1 MRVAVAA
8 DAAAEYDQMLF
19 EEFMKQY
26 PDIKIET
33 VSFPAPVY
41 SANLEALMSGQQP
54 VDVIFIKEISQL
66 GNLADEGVLKPL
78 DFLVSQSGISPE
90 SLIGYE
96 NLKSTTDNT
105 HYAMPYRVE
114 KYFCITTEMF
124 ST

>member
-1 MRVAVAA
+1 MKRRFIGVALIGLSLFAMMLTFAFRKGAKDSEEAELATTLRVAVAA

-54 VDVIFIKEISQL
+54 VDEI
-66 GNLADEGVLKPL
+66 GRAHV
-78 DFLVSQSGISPE
+78 
-90 SLIGYE
+90 
-96 NLKSTTDNT
+96 
-105 HYAMPYRVE
+105 
-114 KYFCITTEMF
+114 
-124 ST
+124 